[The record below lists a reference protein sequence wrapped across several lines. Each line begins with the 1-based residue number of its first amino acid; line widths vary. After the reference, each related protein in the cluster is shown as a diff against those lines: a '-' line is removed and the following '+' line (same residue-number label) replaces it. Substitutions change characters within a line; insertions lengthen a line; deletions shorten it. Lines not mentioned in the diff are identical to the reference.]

1 MSEQTDNK
9 LCEEQKLYSDNYI
22 NKGQLDRINKQSKI
36 NIIVRKENS
45 YGRYLYYPINKE
57 DEWITI
63 IQNQKSLTQDDVAYL
78 KSTGRF
84 SFELER
90 EEL

>member
-1 MSEQTDNK
+1 MS
-9 LCEEQKLYSDNYI
+9 
-22 NKGQLDRINKQSKI
+22 KQILQPEIVQDKSTI

-45 YGRYLYYPINKE
+45 YGRYLYYPVNKE

-84 SFELER
+84 TFEIER

>member
-1 MSEQTDNK
+1 MSE
-9 LCEEQKLYSDNYI
+9 
-22 NKGQLDRINKQSKI
+22 QSKI
-36 NIIVRKENS
+36 NIIVKKETN
-45 YGRYLYYPINKE
+45 YGRHLYYPVNKE

-84 SFELER
+84 TFELER
-90 EEL
+90 EKL

>member
-1 MSEQTDNK
+1 MS
-9 LCEEQKLYSDNYI
+9 
-22 NKGQLDRINKQSKI
+22 KQILQPEIVEDKSTI

-45 YGRYLYYPINKE
+45 YGRYLYYPVNKE

-84 SFELER
+84 TFELER
-90 EEL
+90 EEI

>member
-1 MSEQTDNK
+1 MSE
-9 LCEEQKLYSDNYI
+9 
-22 NKGQLDRINKQSKI
+22 QSKI
-36 NIIVRKENS
+36 NIIVKKETN
-45 YGRYLYYPINKE
+45 YGRHLYYPVNKD

>member
-1 MSEQTDNK
+1 MSEQILQPEIVEDKST
-9 LCEEQKLYSDNYI
+9 
-22 NKGQLDRINKQSKI
+22 I

-45 YGRYLYYPINKE
+45 YGRYLYYPVNKE

-84 SFELER
+84 TFEIER

>member
-1 MSEQTDNK
+1 MTEQILQPEIVEDKST
-9 LCEEQKLYSDNYI
+9 
-22 NKGQLDRINKQSKI
+22 I

-45 YGRYLYYPINKE
+45 YGRYLYYPVNKD

-63 IQNQKSLTQDDVAYL
+63 IQNQKSLTQNDVAYL

-84 SFELER
+84 TFEIDR

>member
-1 MSEQTDNK
+1 MS
-9 LCEEQKLYSDNYI
+9 
-22 NKGQLDRINKQSKI
+22 KQILQPESVEDKSTI

-45 YGRYLYYPINKE
+45 YGRYLYYPVNKD

-84 SFELER
+84 TFELER

>member
-1 MSEQTDNK
+1 MSE
-9 LCEEQKLYSDNYI
+9 
-22 NKGQLDRINKQSKI
+22 QSKI
-36 NIIVRKENS
+36 NIIVKKETN
-45 YGRYLYYPINKE
+45 YGRHLYYPVNKD

-84 SFELER
+84 TVELER
-90 EEL
+90 EEI

>member
-1 MSEQTDNK
+1 MS
-9 LCEEQKLYSDNYI
+9 
-22 NKGQLDRINKQSKI
+22 KQILQPEIVEDKSTI

-45 YGRYLYYPINKE
+45 YGRYLYYPVNKE

-63 IQNQKSLTQDDVAYL
+63 IQNQKSLTQNDVAYL

-84 SFELER
+84 TFEIER

>member
-1 MSEQTDNK
+1 MSE
-9 LCEEQKLYSDNYI
+9 
-22 NKGQLDRINKQSKI
+22 QSKI
-36 NIIVRKENS
+36 NIIVKKETN
-45 YGRYLYYPINKE
+45 YGRHLYYPVNKE

-84 SFELER
+84 TFELER
-90 EEL
+90 EEI

>member
-1 MSEQTDNK
+1 MS
-9 LCEEQKLYSDNYI
+9 
-22 NKGQLDRINKQSKI
+22 KQILQPEIVEDKSTI

-45 YGRYLYYPINKE
+45 YGRYLYYPVNKE

-63 IQNQKSLTQDDVAYL
+63 IQNQQSLTQNDVAYL

-84 SFELER
+84 TFEIER

>member
-1 MSEQTDNK
+1 MS
-9 LCEEQKLYSDNYI
+9 
-22 NKGQLDRINKQSKI
+22 KQILQPEIVEDKSTI

-45 YGRYLYYPINKE
+45 YGRYLYYPVKKE

-63 IQNQKSLTQDDVAYL
+63 IQNQKSLTQNDVAYL

-84 SFELER
+84 TFEIER
-90 EEL
+90 EIL

>member
-1 MSEQTDNK
+1 MSEQILQPEIVEDKST
-9 LCEEQKLYSDNYI
+9 
-22 NKGQLDRINKQSKI
+22 I

-45 YGRYLYYPINKE
+45 YGRYLYYPVNKD

-63 IQNQKSLTQDDVAYL
+63 IQNQKSLTQNDVAYL

-84 SFELER
+84 TFEIER
-90 EEL
+90 EIL

>member
-1 MSEQTDNK
+1 MSE
-9 LCEEQKLYSDNYI
+9 
-22 NKGQLDRINKQSKI
+22 QSKI
-36 NIIVRKENS
+36 NIIVKKETN
-45 YGRYLYYPINKE
+45 YGRHLYYPVNKD

-84 SFELER
+84 KFELER

>member
-1 MSEQTDNK
+1 MSE
-9 LCEEQKLYSDNYI
+9 
-22 NKGQLDRINKQSKI
+22 QSKI
-36 NIIVRKENS
+36 NIIVKKETN
-45 YGRYLYYPINKE
+45 YGRHLYYPVNKD

-84 SFELER
+84 TFEIER
-90 EEL
+90 EIL

>member
-1 MSEQTDNK
+1 MS
-9 LCEEQKLYSDNYI
+9 
-22 NKGQLDRINKQSKI
+22 KQILQPEIVEDKSTI

-45 YGRYLYYPINKE
+45 YGRYLYYPVNKE

-63 IQNQKSLTQDDVAYL
+63 IQNQKSLTKDDVAYL

-84 SFELER
+84 TFEIER

>member
-1 MSEQTDNK
+1 MS
-9 LCEEQKLYSDNYI
+9 
-22 NKGQLDRINKQSKI
+22 KQILQPEIVEDKPTI
-36 NIIVRKENS
+36 NIIVRKETN
-45 YGRYLYYPINKE
+45 YGRYLYYPVNKE

-84 SFELER
+84 TFEIER
-90 EEL
+90 EIL

>member
-1 MSEQTDNK
+1 MSEQILQPEIVEDK
-9 LCEEQKLYSDNYI
+9 SI
-22 NKGQLDRINKQSKI
+22 I

-45 YGRYLYYPINKE
+45 YGRYLYYPVNKE

-63 IQNQKSLTQDDVAYL
+63 IQNQKSLTQNDVAYL

-84 SFELER
+84 TFELER
-90 EEL
+90 EIL

>member
-1 MSEQTDNK
+1 MS
-9 LCEEQKLYSDNYI
+9 
-22 NKGQLDRINKQSKI
+22 KQILQPEIVEDKSII

-45 YGRYLYYPINKE
+45 YGRYLYYPVNKE
-57 DEWITI
+57 YEWITI
-63 IQNQKSLTQDDVAYL
+63 IQNQKSLTQNDVAYL

-84 SFELER
+84 TFEIER

>member
-1 MSEQTDNK
+1 MS
-9 LCEEQKLYSDNYI
+9 
-22 NKGQLDRINKQSKI
+22 KQILQPEIVEDKSTI

-45 YGRYLYYPINKE
+45 YGRYLYYPVNKE

-84 SFELER
+84 TFEIER

>member
-1 MSEQTDNK
+1 MS
-9 LCEEQKLYSDNYI
+9 
-22 NKGQLDRINKQSKI
+22 KQILQPEIVEDKSTI

-84 SFELER
+84 TFEIER

>member
-1 MSEQTDNK
+1 MSE
-9 LCEEQKLYSDNYI
+9 
-22 NKGQLDRINKQSKI
+22 QSKI
-36 NIIVRKENS
+36 NIIVKKETN
-45 YGRYLYYPINKE
+45 YGRHLYYPVNKK

-84 SFELER
+84 TFELER
-90 EEL
+90 EKL

>member
-1 MSEQTDNK
+1 MSEQVIQPEILKSKD
-9 LCEEQKLYSDNYI
+9 
-22 NKGQLDRINKQSKI
+22 KI
-36 NIIVRKENS
+36 NIIVRKETN
-45 YGRYLYYPINKE
+45 YGRHLYYPVNKD

-78 KSTGRF
+78 KSTGHF
-84 SFELER
+84 HFEIER

>member
-1 MSEQTDNK
+1 MS
-9 LCEEQKLYSDNYI
+9 
-22 NKGQLDRINKQSKI
+22 KQILQPEIVEDKSTI
-36 NIIVRKENS
+36 NIIVRKETN
-45 YGRYLYYPINKE
+45 YGRHLYYPVNKE

-84 SFELER
+84 KFELER

>member
-1 MSEQTDNK
+1 MSE
-9 LCEEQKLYSDNYI
+9 
-22 NKGQLDRINKQSKI
+22 QSKI
-36 NIIVRKENS
+36 NIIVKKESN
-45 YGRYLYYPINKE
+45 YGRHLYYPVNKD

-84 SFELER
+84 TFELER

>member
-1 MSEQTDNK
+1 MS
-9 LCEEQKLYSDNYI
+9 
-22 NKGQLDRINKQSKI
+22 KQILQPEIVEDKSTI

-45 YGRYLYYPINKE
+45 QGRYLYYPVNKE

-84 SFELER
+84 TFEIER

>member
-1 MSEQTDNK
+1 MS
-9 LCEEQKLYSDNYI
+9 
-22 NKGQLDRINKQSKI
+22 KQILQPEIVEDKSTI

-45 YGRYLYYPINKE
+45 YGRYLYYPVNKD

-84 SFELER
+84 TFEIKR

>member
-1 MSEQTDNK
+1 MS
-9 LCEEQKLYSDNYI
+9 
-22 NKGQLDRINKQSKI
+22 KQILQPEIVEDKSTI

-45 YGRYLYYPINKE
+45 YGRYLYYPVNKD

-84 SFELER
+84 TFEIER
-90 EEL
+90 EIL

>member
-1 MSEQTDNK
+1 MSE
-9 LCEEQKLYSDNYI
+9 
-22 NKGQLDRINKQSKI
+22 QSKI
-36 NIIVRKENS
+36 NIIVKKETN
-45 YGRYLYYPINKE
+45 YGRHLYYPVNKK

-84 SFELER
+84 TFELER

>member
-1 MSEQTDNK
+1 MS
-9 LCEEQKLYSDNYI
+9 
-22 NKGQLDRINKQSKI
+22 KQILQPEIVEDKSTI

-45 YGRYLYYPINKE
+45 YGRYLYYPVNKD

-84 SFELER
+84 TFEIER

>member
-1 MSEQTDNK
+1 MSKQILQPEIVENK
-9 LCEEQKLYSDNYI
+9 ST
-22 NKGQLDRINKQSKI
+22 I

-45 YGRYLYYPINKE
+45 YGRYLYYPVNKE

-84 SFELER
+84 TFEIER

>member
-1 MSEQTDNK
+1 MS
-9 LCEEQKLYSDNYI
+9 
-22 NKGQLDRINKQSKI
+22 KQILQPEIVEDKSTI

-45 YGRYLYYPINKE
+45 YGRYLYYPVNKE

-84 SFELER
+84 TFELER

>member
-1 MSEQTDNK
+1 MSE
-9 LCEEQKLYSDNYI
+9 
-22 NKGQLDRINKQSKI
+22 QSKI
-36 NIIVRKENS
+36 NIIVKKETN
-45 YGRYLYYPINKE
+45 YGRHLYYPVNKD

-84 SFELER
+84 TFELER
-90 EEL
+90 EKL

>member
-1 MSEQTDNK
+1 MS
-9 LCEEQKLYSDNYI
+9 
-22 NKGQLDRINKQSKI
+22 KQILQPEIVEDKSTI

-45 YGRYLYYPINKE
+45 YGRYLYYPVNKE

-84 SFELER
+84 TFELMR
-90 EEL
+90 EEIWKNQNI

>member
-1 MSEQTDNK
+1 MT
-9 LCEEQKLYSDNYI
+9 
-22 NKGQLDRINKQSKI
+22 KQILQPEIVEDKSTI

-45 YGRYLYYPINKE
+45 YGRYLYYPVNKE

-84 SFELER
+84 TFEIER